1 MNKLSSLQEKL
12 IDKLFSLYDCRQFE
26 LVSEISSDLIK
37 SFPNSDILL
46 NLIGLSNRELKN
58 YIISENAFKKLT
70 KIKPN
75 YPDGFNNLGAVL
87 LDQRKTKEAKKC
99 FERAIFLNKNYAEA
113 YNNYGNVF
121 IEEGEFDKAVSK
133 IKKSTGTEINP
144 PPIPK

>member
-12 IDKLFSLYDCRQFE
+12 IDKLFSYDCRLFE

-58 YIISENAFKKLT
+58 YIISENAFKRLT

-87 LDQRKTKEAKKC
+87 LDQRKTKK
-99 FERAIFLNKNYAEA
+99 
-113 YNNYGNVF
+113 
-121 IEEGEFDKAVSK
+121 
-133 IKKSTGTEINP
+133 
-144 PPIPK
+144 PISVLKEPFFN